1 MTSPPPYG
9 AYPPPPQGAYP
20 GYYGYPQYPQP
31 QPTNTLA
38 IVSLVCAFL
47 FAPLGII
54 FGHISLSQIKKTGE
68 EGRGLAIAG
77 LVISYMITILS
88 VVVVV
93 LSVLFFVQVAHE
105 LERLDGMAPGYPGI
119 TATPSPPVDNALP
132 PFDPPK
138 TLGSNCQ
145 YPATTEPASKPVKP
159 PQNGRIALDPALVRA
174 TITTNQG
181 TVGLQLDNGKT
192 PCTVNNF
199 TSLAKQGYFD
209 NTTCHRL
216 TTSTELGV
224 LQCGDPTGTGT
235 RRAGLPVPERI
246 PDQPVPADR
255 SRAEGPGCLPSRHT
269 GHGQFWARH
278 QRQPVLPG
286 VQGFARCRRRTPCS
300 APSTAQALRRWTR
313 SPRGA
318 SPAVATTASRFS
330 TRRSSRCRSA
340 SARTMYPYRD
350 CHQVL
355 KSQNETRRV
364 SSARS

>member
-1 MTSPPPYG
+1 MTSPPPPYG

-54 FGHISLSQIKKTGE
+54 FGHMSMSQIKKTGE

-77 LVISYMITILS
+77 LVVGYMITILTI
-88 VVVVV
+88 VVVV

-105 LERLDGMAPGYPGI
+105 LQRLDGMTPNYPGI

-145 YPATTEPASKPVKP
+145 YPATTEPASKPVEP
-159 PQNGRIALDPALVRA
+159 PQNGRIALDPALIPA

-181 TVGLQLDNGKT
+181 TVGLQLDNSRT

-199 TSLAKQGYFD
+199 TSLAKQGFFD
-209 NTTCHRL
+209 NTKCHRL
-216 TTSTELGV
+216 TTSESLGV
-224 LQCGDPTGTGT
+224 LQCGDPKGDGTG
-235 RRAGLPVPERI
+235 
-246 PDQPVPADR
+246 
-255 SRAEGPGCLPSRHT
+255 GPGY
-269 GHGQFWARH
+269 QFANEYPTDQYQPNDPKLRE
-278 QRQPVLPG
+278 PVLY
-286 VQGFARCRRRTPCS
+286 
-300 APSTAQALRRWTR
+300 
-313 SPRGA
+313 PRGTLAMANAGPGTNGSQFFMVYKDSELPPQYTVFGTIQADGLAVLDKIAKAGVNGGGEDGAPA
-318 SPAVATTASRFS
+318 SEVII
-330 TRRSSRCRSA
+330 
-340 SARTMYPYRD
+340 
-350 CHQVL
+350 
-355 KSQNETRRV
+355 KSILLD
-364 SSARS
+364 